1 MKRFLTAFAL
11 ILSMT
16 CVIATCTAAE
26 PAMRA
31 DAAYGVSYAQEQVVQ
46 LPQDQGK
53 SYLTVFGIEGEA
65 RYEQVKSWIASD
77 PQLAAL
83 KSQTTYN
90 TYRTDSVMF
99 RERYAQGV
107 ASTPC
112 VRLQKADG
120 TVIYEASG
128 FGIPMSAEGL
138 YNGMA
143 EGCRKHRHCHPCP
156 QPAPVTPA
164 PTPVTPA
171 PQPIVKPQPVVH
183 EFPTLGVW
191 LALIS
196 CGVLAGG
203 GVAFATCFKKDLSG
217 SK

>member
-16 CVIATCTAAE
+16 CVIATCSAAE
-26 PAMRA
+26 PVMRA
-31 DAAYGVSYAQEQVVQ
+31 DAAYGVFYAQEQVIE
-46 LPQDQGK
+46 LPQNQGK

-65 RYEQVKSWIASD
+65 RYEAVKSWITSD
-77 PQLAAL
+77 PQLTAM
-83 KSQTTYN
+83 KNQTTYN
-90 TYRTDSVMF
+90 TYRTDSIMY
-99 RERYAQGV
+99 RSRYAQGIE
-107 ASTPC
+107 STPC

-128 FGIPMSAEGL
+128 FGIPMSAQGL

-143 EGCRKHRHCHPCP
+143 EGCRKHNHCRPCP

-183 EFPTLGVW
+183 EFPPAGVW
-191 LALIS
+191 FGLVA
-196 CGVLAGG
+196 CGVLVGG
-203 GVAFATCFKKDLSG
+203 CVAFAACFKKDLSA
-217 SK
+217 KK